1 MKPFVA
7 RAARRSR
14 GALMH
19 INEKV
24 RGALL
29 LGRLRY
35 VRGLGVPVARRIL
48 DSLEG
53 EDRRLLEE
61 GGVQPA
67 EWYSARL
74 LDRLD
79 GAIAAT
85 AANGDR
91 EAALVA
97 IGHSTADASFGLT
110 GPLRHHLGKHD
121 PHALLSEV
129 SRVHAGFHGAGERGY
144 VRMGAR
150 AAILRAVRGHRNGGG
165 DCLTNVGWLRRAIEL
180 CGGRDV
186 QVSETACIGRGG
198 SACEYRCE
206 WR

>member
-1 MKPFVA
+1 
-7 RAARRSR
+7 
-14 GALMH
+14 MH

-35 VRGLGVPVARRIL
+35 VRGLGALTARRIL

-53 EDRRLLEE
+53 EDRKLLEE
-61 GGVQPA
+61 GGVRPA

-85 AANGDR
+85 SANGNR
-91 EAALVA
+91 EAVLVA
-97 IGHSTADASFGLT
+97 IGQSSAEVSFGQT
-110 GPLRHHLGKHD
+110 GALHHHAGKND
-121 PHALLSEV
+121 PHALLKEV
-129 SRVHAGFHGAGERGY
+129 SRVHAGFQGAGERGY
-144 VRMGAR
+144 ARVGAR
-150 AAILRAVRGHRNGGG
+150 SALLRSVRGHRNGGG

-180 CGGRDV
+180 CGGRDA
-186 QVSETACIGRGG
+186 QVFETACIGRGG
-198 SACEYRCE
+198 SCCEYRCE